1 VKHRGFVEAINQF
14 IRGAS
19 VRMPALVPMKEMAG
33 MERIFFL
40 TVFGDYLGIPVMRPY
55 YSLRLLPNVVPRI
68 RPWMHSLLRERDL
81 TDKMF
86 S

>member
-1 VKHRGFVEAINQF
+1 VKNRGFVEAIGQF

-19 VRMPALVPMKEMAG
+19 VRLPALVPMKEMAG